1 MGEILMDTQ
10 SQMSLTTDQHLSET
24 QLNTLVKVVWYVF
37 SVAIMLLTIVTLF
50 HYTGRLHIYILFSAV
65 ANALLYFGFRKNAIF
80 FDTFI
85 GIFFWLG
92 FWLKLTVRVLFENG
106 AFNEAVGNFDGS
118 GWAFDRALLT
128 ATCGMAGL
136 LMASYFREKFIF
148 IYPDKSSNCTQ
159 IGLLNFYK
167 EYRNYVLPGFVILF
181 MTIALTNAYLGIY
194 QRGEIT
200 QTVLPFGLNGVY
212 KWLLLFGLASVSAV
226 ILKYE
231 LLLKNAVTYP
241 VVILSLLESFSTNVS
256 LLSRGMIL
264 NVSALAYGWYKTL
277 KIHSIKLNFR
287 VLAASILIF
296 TVLFVSSVYAVNY
309 LRSPDSK
316 KLGQGL
322 EQGQK
327 QSMRI
332 TEAKNMAKPL
342 LLDRWVGMEGVMAV
356 SSSPK
361 LGWGLWREA
370 WNEKF
375 SENVMSFYDRN
386 LITSPY
392 LDDDFSASHFVSL
405 PGILAFCFYPGS
417 FAFLLGCMFLLGLFA
432 ALIEMSAFKLGG
444 SNLILCALI
453 AEVVAYRFI
462 SFGYVPAQSYLLFG
476 TIFLNLLIIYWAAK
490 FVGAWQGKMPNGS
503 VIEK

>member
-1 MGEILMDTQ
+1 MP
-10 SQMSLTTDQHLSET
+10 LTTAQYLSEM
-24 QLNTLVKVVWYVF
+24 QLNTLVKLASYVF
-37 SVAIMLLTIVTLF
+37 FVVILLLTIATLF
-50 HYTGRLHIYILFSAV
+50 HYTGRLYVYILFSVV

-92 FWLKLTVRVLFENG
+92 FWLKLTVRVLFANG
-106 AFNEAVGNFDGS
+106 VFNEAVGSFDGS
-118 GWAFDRALLT
+118 GAAFDRALLV
-128 ATCGMAGL
+128 AACGMMGL
-136 LMASYFREKFIF
+136 LLASYVREKFIF
-148 IYPDKSSNCTQ
+148 RYPEKSVSYTQ
-159 IGLLNFYK
+159 SGLFNFYK
-167 EYRNYVLPGFVILF
+167 EYRSYVLSGFVILF
-181 MTIALTNAYLGIY
+181 LTIALSNAYLGMY
-194 QRGEIT
+194 QRGGIT
-200 QTVLPFGLNGVY
+200 ETVLPFGLNGVY

-226 ILKYE
+226 ILRCE

-277 KIHSIKLNFR
+277 KIHSIRLNFR
-287 VLAASILIF
+287 VLAASVLIF

-316 KLGQGL
+316 KSGQGL
-322 EQGQK
+322 EQGQNK
-327 QSMRI
+327 SMRI
-332 TEAKNMAKPL
+332 AEAQNMAKPL

-356 SSSPK
+356 SSSPR
-361 LGWGLWREA
+361 LGWNLWREA
-370 WNEKF
+370 WDEKY

-392 LDDDFSASHFVSL
+392 LDDDFSVTHFVSL

-417 FAFLLGCMFLLGLFA
+417 FAFLLGCMFLMGLLA
-432 ALIEMSAFKLGG
+432 ATIEISAFKLGG

-453 AEVVAYRFI
+453 AEVVAYRFV

-476 TIFLNLLIIYWAAK
+476 TILLNLLIIYWADK
-490 FVGAWQGKMPNGS
+490 FIGAWHDKKLNGY